1 MPVLYTYCAHI
12 CIVRPHRQQVLFR
25 HLEKEQ
31 KEFVA
36 RAMFV
41 MEFKNGDTIITQGDN
56 GDNFYVIDR
65 GNVECF
71 KYEDGPED
79 ETLVHTYSPGGAF
92 GELAI
97 MYNAPRAA
105 TCRAISDCR
114 LYALDRKVLSEYL
127 DRLYKV
133 PHRPLK

>member
-1 MPVLYTYCAHI
+1 MSSELSGWQLFG
-12 CIVRPHRQQVLFR
+12 RQQVLFR
-25 HLEKEQ
+25 HLEQEQ

-41 MEFKNGDTIITQGDN
+41 MDFKNGDTIISQGDD

-65 GNVECF
+65 GNVECY
-71 KYEDGPED
+71 KHENNPDD
-79 ETLVHTYSPGGAF
+79 EALVHTYSPGGAF

-105 TCRAISDCR
+105 TCRAITDCR
-114 LYALDRKVLSEYL
+114 LYALDRKVYQ
-127 DRLYKV
+127 
-133 PHRPLK
+133 